1 MLYRVAILIITSS
14 INNFAF
20 SADTNCNIFIGIN
33 NTLEVIPTSIY
44 SEGELIDITISN
56 KLNNIRSMW
65 DVTNGGFLTIE
76 AIYFDEDED
85 LGVVSF
91 TVDYVK
97 SAPPEDCKIEESKF
111 RKIKL
116 NNENEHDFMNWLEA
130 QTHVTNIPSK
140 GAVVYAYTDMN
151 SNGLHEVWLESVTN
165 HGDPYFSI
173 YEERKNGGY
182 KKISSGQ

>member
-1 MLYRVAILIITSS
+1 MEAVVLYLKKTFKKNR
-14 INNFAF
+14 
-20 SADTNCNIFIGIN
+20 NI
-33 NTLEVIPTSIY
+33 E
-44 SEGELIDITISN
+44 
-56 KLNNIRSMW
+56 
-65 DVTNGGFLTIE
+65 
-76 AIYFDEDED
+76 
-85 LGVVSF
+85 
-91 TVDYVK
+91 YVPK
-97 SAPPEDCKIEESKF
+97 TY
-111 RKIKL
+111 
-116 NNENEHDFMNWLEA
+116 ENEHDFMNWLEA